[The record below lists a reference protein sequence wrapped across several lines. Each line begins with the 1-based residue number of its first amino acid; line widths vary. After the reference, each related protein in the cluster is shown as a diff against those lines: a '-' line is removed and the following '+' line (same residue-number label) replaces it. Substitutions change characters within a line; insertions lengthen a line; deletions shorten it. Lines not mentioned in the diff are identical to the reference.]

1 MTAAA
6 VVPRWRKKFS
16 IFTSAIR
23 PYGLPMNA
31 EISAAVMPA
40 TAQAKKA
47 SRRYFSPRSGMSSQ
61 RGAANVRPNSSRPPC
76 HSHSEIVPTGQSQ
89 LQNAFR
95 KIHDIATKAT
105 RRKSAA
111 G

>member
-1 MTAAA
+1 
-6 VVPRWRKKFS
+6 
-16 IFTSAIR
+16 
-23 PYGLPMNA
+23 MNA
-31 EISAAVMPA
+31 ETSAAVMPA

-47 SRRYFSPRSGMSSQ
+47 SSRYFNPRSGMSSQ

-76 HSHSEIVPTGQSQ
+76 HSHSEIVPTGHSQ
-89 LQNAFR
+89 LQNALR
-95 KIHDIATKAT
+95 KTQDMPTKAT